1 MITNTSILELEEKL
15 HFDRFPALE
24 LLFLSLDQCN
34 LEFDLKECN
43 SGVEIH
49 LKNQIQG
56 NPNRGYLRIF
66 FPIDS
71 KCVLFFHKKS
81 LVPFSRDRFSYGGV
95 VIDERSKSR
104 YSEFDAMAWIDFLH
118 SGLQPAKKPATL
130 KKSIP
135 YSIPEDEVNKD
146 D

>member
-1 MITNTSILELEEKL
+1 MITNQLTDQLEEKL

-24 LLFLSLDQCN
+24 LLLLSLYQCN
-34 LEFDLKECN
+34 LDFDLHECE
-43 SGVEIH
+43 SGAEIQ
-49 LKNQIQG
+49 LKNHVNG
-56 NPNRGYLRIF
+56 NSNRGYLRIF
-66 FPIDS
+66 FPTDS

-95 VIDERSKSR
+95 VIDERSKLR
-104 YSEFDAMAWIDFLH
+104 YEESDAMAWIDFLH

-135 YSIPEDEVNKD
+135 YSIPEDER
-146 D
+146 